1 MKSCV
6 SSSSTSN
13 QIDVIS
19 LMGTTN
25 QNSMN
30 LSKTSNVV
38 SVSSNNHDDF
48 LSIKSSNEQ
57 VNDSS

>member
-19 LMGTTN
+19 LMGATN